1 MNKDKIEPKKS
12 GFGTCGLVLGI
23 VGISLSF
30 IPILNNASFFL
41 GVLAIVFGIIS
52 LVKKASKGKAIA
64 ALILGILSVV
74 FTLSLQD
81 GWSKAFDKT
90 SKAIDTLTG

>member
-52 LVKKASKGKAIA
+52 LVKKEARER
-64 ALILGILSVV
+64 LLLH
-74 FTLSLQD
+74 
-81 GWSKAFDKT
+81 
-90 SKAIDTLTG
+90 